1 MLSWLLSSSSPPRRG
16 CPRSLGC
23 PPASGSGAVV
33 MMKAAEHGDGLDR
46 ASKLGSGAFRA
57 DRSLLADALV
67 RPSRVEVAQGILGEE
82 IPQVPLRQ
90 DDHVVEALAADA
102 TQEAFAHRIHQGR
115 PDRGVQD
122 ARPDARGDAVED
134 GSELPRSNPEYV
146 AHPRHRPP
154 ESRRLVRDRL
164 QNRGTWAFLPRLPR
178 FCSRSRSE

>member
-1 MLSWLLSSSSPPRRG
+1 
-16 CPRSLGC
+16 LGC

-46 ASKLGSGAFRA
+46 ASKVGSGAFRA
-57 DRSLLADALV
+57 DRNLLADALV
-67 RPSRVEVAQGILGEE
+67 RPSRVEVAQGILGED

-134 GSELPRSNPEYV
+134 GSELVVAIADDELRRVPEGRRVANLLRSPRLRGS
-146 AHPRHRPP
+146 ARHRHLHDALGVHVHD
-154 ESRRLVRDRL
+154 EEGVD
-164 QNRGTWAFLPRLPR
+164 GTNQM
-178 FCSRSRSE
+178 S